1 LLSVELVCDILNN
14 IKLSINM
21 LDISYIKANR
31 EFIIEVA
38 KNKKVATDI
47 DYLLSIYEKRQD
59 LLQQIEA
66 LRSDKNSIAEQMK
79 QMATLTEVEKQN
91 LIQKGKSI
99 KDKLQNLEEE
109 FNKIEKIYQEEMYKV
124 PNIHS
129 DDTPIG
135 LSEDQN
141 VVLRQVG
148 ERPEFDFTPLEHW
161 QLGKNL
167 DLIDTEK
174 SAEVSGARFAYL
186 KGDLVLLQFALIQWV
201 MSTLNNSNTIQ
212 QIMHQAGLGNI
223 SNKSYAPVIPPVL
236 MKSEVMKRMGRL
248 DPIDDRYQTTED
260 GLMLVGSAEHTLGPL
275 HMDEIVDYRDLPLR
289 YVGYST
295 AFRREAGTYGKDMK
309 GILRLHQFDKIEI
322 EVFSDKDSGFAEQ
335 DLILAIQEY
344 LMQQLELPYQVVLKC
359 TADMG
364 TPDIRAYD
372 IETWLPGQNQYR
384 ETHTSD
390 YMGDFQARRLQTRYK
405 DADGNKHFVH
415 MNDATVFAIG
425 RILIAIMENYQQ
437 ADGNIMIPKVLR
449 SYLAKD
455 IITKN

>member
-1 LLSVELVCDILNN
+1 
-14 IKLSINM
+14 M
-21 LDISYIKANR
+21 LDISYIQKNR
-31 EFIIEVA
+31 DFLIEVV
-38 KNKKVATDI
+38 KNKKVSVDI
-47 DYLLSIYEKRQD
+47 DGLLAVYEQRQNI
-59 LLQQIEA
+59 LQQVES
-66 LRSDKNSIAEQMK
+66 LRAEKNSIAQQMK
-79 QMATLTEVEKQN
+79 QMPTLRDNEKQN
-91 LIQKGKSI
+91 LIQKGKEI
-99 KDKLQNLEEE
+99 KDQLQILEDD
-109 FNKIEKIYQEEMYKV
+109 FSKIEEIYQEEMYKV
-124 PNIHS
+124 PNIYS

-135 LSEDQN
+135 LSEDEN
-141 VVLRQVG
+141 IVIRQVG
-148 ERPEFDFTPLEHW
+148 ERPEFTFNPLEHW

-186 KGDLVLLQFALIQWV
+186 KGDLVMMQFALIQWV
-201 MSTLNNSNTIQ
+201 MSILQNSNTIQ
-212 QIMHQAGLGNI
+212 DIAHQAGLGNI
-223 SNKSYAPVIPPVL
+223 SYKSYTPVIPPIL
-236 MKSEVMKRMGRL
+236 MKPEVMKRMGRL

-275 HMDEIVDYRDLPLR
+275 HMDEILNSRDLPLR
-289 YVGYST
+289 YVGYSS

-322 EVFSDKDSGFAEQ
+322 EVFSDKDSGFEEQ

-344 LMQQLELPYQVVLKC
+344 LMRQLELPYQVVLKC
-359 TADMG
+359 TGDMG

-405 DADGNKHFVH
+405 DSAGNKYFVH

-437 ADGNIMIPKVLR
+437 VDGSIVIPKVLR
-449 SYLAKD
+449 SYFNKD
-455 IITKN
+455 IITKK

>member
-1 LLSVELVCDILNN
+1 
-14 IKLSINM
+14 M

-31 EFIIEVA
+31 DFLIEVA
-38 KNKKVATDI
+38 KNKKVSVDM
-47 DYLLSIYEKRQD
+47 DSLLAIYEQRQVF
-59 LLQQIEA
+59 LQQIEA
-66 LRSDKNSIAEQMK
+66 LRADKNTIAEQMK
-79 QMATLTEVEKQN
+79 QMSNLLDSEKQN
-91 LIQKGKSI
+91 LIQKGKDI
-99 KDKLQNLEEE
+99 KDKLQILDED
-109 FNKIEKIYQEEMYKV
+109 FTKIDELYQLEMYKV
-124 PNIHS
+124 PNIYS
-129 DDTPIG
+129 SDTPIG
-135 LSEDQN
+135 LSEDEN
-141 VVLRQVG
+141 VVIRQVG
-148 ERPEFDFTPLEHW
+148 EKPDFSFTPLEHW

-201 MSTLNNSNTIQ
+201 ISILQNSNTIQ
-212 QIMHQAGLGNI
+212 DIANKSGLGNI
-223 SNKSYAPVIPPVL
+223 PYNSYIPIIPPVL
-236 MKSEVMKRMGRL
+236 MKEEVMKRMGRL
-248 DPIDDRYQTTED
+248 DPIDDRYKTTED

-275 HMDEIVDYRDLPLR
+275 HMDEILDHKHLPLR

-372 IETWLPGQNQYR
+372 IETWLPGQNKYR

-390 YMGDFQARRLQTRYK
+390 YMGDFQSRRLQTRYK
-405 DADGNKHFVH
+405 DIEGQKYFVH

-425 RILIAIMENYQQ
+425 RIIIAIMENYQQ
-437 ADGNIMIPKVLR
+437 ADGSIRIPKVLHP
-449 SYLAKD
+449 YINKE
-455 IITKN
+455 IISKNK

>member
-1 LLSVELVCDILNN
+1 
-14 IKLSINM
+14 M
-21 LDISYIKANR
+21 LDINYIKEHR
-31 EFIIEVA
+31 EFIIEVV
-38 KNKKVATDI
+38 KNKKVEFDI
-47 DYLLSIYEKRQD
+47 DYLLSIYEQRQN
-59 LLQQIEA
+59 LLQEIES
-66 LRSDKNSIAEQMK
+66 LRADKNIVSEQMK
-79 QMATLTEVEKQN
+79 LMSTLSEDEKKA
-91 LIQKGKSI
+91 LIQKGKDI
-99 KDKLQNLEEE
+99 KDKLSQLDSE
-109 FNKIEKIYQEEMYKV
+109 FLKVDEIYSDLMYKV
-124 PNIHS
+124 PNTYS

-135 LSEDQN
+135 LTEDEN

-148 ERPEFDFTPLEHW
+148 EKRVFEFTPLEHW

-186 KGDLVLLQFALIQWV
+186 KGDLVLLQFALVQWV
-201 MSTLNNSNTIQ
+201 LSTLKDSNTIQ
-212 QIMHQAGLGNI
+212 NIIHKAGLGNL
-223 SNKSYAPVIPPVL
+223 SYKAYTPVVPPVL
-236 MKSEVMKRMGRL
+236 MKAEVMKRMGRL

-275 HMDEIVDYRDLPLR
+275 HMDEILDYKQLPLR

-322 EVFSDKDSGFAEQ
+322 EVFSAKDSGFAEQ
-335 DLILAIQEY
+335 DLIVAIQEY

-390 YMGDFQARRLQTRYK
+390 YMGDFQARRLQTRYR
-405 DADGNKHFVH
+405 DGDGKKNFVH

-425 RILIAIMENYQQ
+425 RIIIAIMENYQQ
-437 ADGNIMIPKVLR
+437 SDGSIVIPKVLR
-449 SYLAKD
+449 PYLAKD
-455 IITKN
+455 VISKSK

>member
-1 LLSVELVCDILNN
+1 
-14 IKLSINM
+14 M
-21 LDISYIKANR
+21 LDISYIKDNR
-31 EFIIEVA
+31 EFVVEVV
-38 KNKKVATDI
+38 KNKKVDVDI
-47 DYLLSIYEKRQD
+47 DLLLSLYEERQS

-66 LRSDKNSIAEQMK
+66 LRGDKNSIAVQMK
-79 QMATLTEVEKQN
+79 NIASLSGEEKAS
-91 LIQKGKSI
+91 LIQKGKLI
-99 KDKLQNLEEE
+99 KDDLLSLEEKYAGLDQ
-109 FNKIEKIYQEEMYKV
+109 NYQEQMLRV
-124 PNIHS
+124 PNIYS
-129 DDTPIG
+129 SDTPIG
-135 LSEDQN
+135 LTEDEN
-141 VVLRQVG
+141 EIVRQVG
-148 ERPEFDFTPLEHW
+148 GKPEFSFTPLEHW

-167 DLIDTEK
+167 GLIDTEK
-174 SAEVSGARFAYL
+174 SADVSGSRFAYL

-201 MSTLNNSNTIQ
+201 MSTLQDSLKINMIAKE
-212 QIMHQAGLGNI
+212 AGLDVPSI
-223 SNKSYAPVIPPVL
+223 AYTPVVPPVL
-236 MKSEVMKRMGRL
+236 MKPEVMKRMGRL

-275 HMDEIVDYRDLPLR
+275 HMDEILDYRSLPLR

-344 LMQQLELPYQVVLKC
+344 LMRQLQLPYQVVLKC

-405 DADGNKHFVH
+405 DSDGKKHFVH

-437 ADGNIMIPKVLR
+437 ADGSIMIPEILQT
-449 SYLAKD
+449 YLNKKL
-455 IITKN
+455 ITNKNL

>member
-1 LLSVELVCDILNN
+1 
-14 IKLSINM
+14 M

-38 KNKKVATDI
+38 KNKKVSIDI
-47 DYLLSIYEKRQD
+47 DYLLSLYEQRQNF
-59 LLQQIEA
+59 LQQIEA
-66 LRSDKNSIAEQMK
+66 LRADKNYIAEQMK
-79 QMATLTEVEKQN
+79 QMATLTDSEKQN
-91 LIQKGKSI
+91 LIQKGKDV
-99 KDKLQNLEEE
+99 KDKLQTLEAE
-109 FNKIEKIYQEEMYKV
+109 FTKIDDTYQEEMYKV
-124 PNIHS
+124 PNIYS
-129 DDTPIG
+129 DDTPVG
-135 LSEDQN
+135 LSEDEN

-148 ERPEFDFTPLEHW
+148 EKPEFTFTPLEHW

-167 DLIDTEK
+167 NLIDTEK
-174 SAEVSGARFAYL
+174 SAEVSGSRFAYL

-201 MSTLNNSNTIQ
+201 MSTLRNSNAIQ
-212 QIMHQAGLGNI
+212 EIMHQAGLGNI
-223 SNKSYAPVIPPVL
+223 PNKTYTAVIPPVL
-236 MKSEVMKRMGRL
+236 MKPEVMKRMGRL

-275 HMDEIVDYRDLPLR
+275 HIDEVLDYRDLPLR

-405 DADGNKHFVH
+405 DSEGNKHFVH

-437 ADGNIMIPKVLR
+437 ADGSIVIPKVLR
-449 SYLAKD
+449 SYLAKET
-455 IITKN
+455 ITKNQ

>member
-1 LLSVELVCDILNN
+1 
-14 IKLSINM
+14 M
-21 LDISYIKANR
+21 LDILYIKANR
-31 EFIIEVA
+31 DFIIEVA
-38 KNKKVATDI
+38 KNKKVTVDI
-47 DYLLSIYEKRQD
+47 NILLSLYEERQN
-59 LLQQIEA
+59 LLQQIEQ
-66 LRSDKNSIAEQMK
+66 LRADKNTITDEMK
-79 QMATLTEVEKQN
+79 QIATLSVKEKTALIEKGKQIKDSLTNLEAQYEVLNTEYQN
-91 LIQKGKSI
+91 L
-99 KDKLQNLEEE
+99 L
-109 FNKIEKIYQEEMYKV
+109 YQV
-124 PNIHS
+124 PNIYS
-129 DDTPIG
+129 EDTPIG
-135 LSEDQN
+135 LYEDKN

-148 ERPEFDFTPLEHW
+148 EKPNFDFTPQEHW
-161 QLGKNL
+161 QLGKALN
-167 DLIDTEK
+167 LIDTEK
-174 SAEVSGARFAYL
+174 SAEVSGSRFAYI

-201 MSTLNNSNTIQ
+201 LSVLQNNTFIESIAKQANLSISNTV
-212 QIMHQAGLGNI
+212 
-223 SNKSYAPVIPPVL
+223 YTPVLPPV
-236 MKSEVMKRMGRL
+236 MMRPDVMKRMGRL
-248 DPIDDRYQTTED
+248 DPMDDRYQTTED

-275 HMDEIVDYRDLPLR
+275 HMDEILDYKQLPLR

-335 DLILAIQEY
+335 ELILAIQEY

-359 TADMG
+359 SGDMG

-405 DADGNKHFVH
+405 DSEGQKHFVH

-437 ADGNIMIPKVLR
+437 ADGSIGVPKILQA
-449 SYLAKD
+449 YMHKE
-455 IITKN
+455 IISNTK

>member
-1 LLSVELVCDILNN
+1 
-14 IKLSINM
+14 M

-38 KNKKVATDI
+38 KNKKVSVDI
-47 DYLLSIYEKRQD
+47 DCLLSLYEQRQN

-66 LRSDKNSIAEQMK
+66 LRTDKNSIAEQMK
-79 QMATLTEVEKQN
+79 QMTTLTDPEKQN
-91 LIQKGKSI
+91 LIQKGKDI
-99 KDKLQNLEEE
+99 KDKLQTLEAE
-109 FNKIEKIYQEEMYKV
+109 FTKIDYTYQEEMYKV
-124 PNIHS
+124 PNIYS
-129 DDTPIG
+129 DDTPVG
-135 LSEDQN
+135 LSEDEN
-141 VVLRQVG
+141 MVLRQVG
-148 ERPEFDFTPLEHW
+148 ERPEFTFTPLEHW
-161 QLGKNL
+161 QLGKKL

-223 SNKSYAPVIPPVL
+223 PSKSYTAVIPPVL
-236 MKSEVMKRMGRL
+236 MKPEVMKRMGRL

-275 HMDEIVDYRDLPLR
+275 HMDEILDHRDLPLR

-335 DLILAIQEY
+335 NLILAIQEY

-405 DADGNKHFVH
+405 DIDGNKHFVH

-437 ADGNIMIPKVLR
+437 ADGSILIPKVLR
-449 SYLAKD
+449 AYLAKET
-455 IITKN
+455 IAKNE

>member
-1 LLSVELVCDILNN
+1 
-14 IKLSINM
+14 M
-21 LDISYIKANR
+21 LDILYIKANR
-31 EFIIEVA
+31 DFIIEVA
-38 KNKKVATDI
+38 KNKKVTVDI
-47 DYLLSIYEKRQD
+47 DRLLTVYEERQN
-59 LLQQIEA
+59 LLQQIEQ
-66 LRSDKNSIAEQMK
+66 LRADKNTITDEMK
-79 QMATLTEVEKQN
+79 QIATLSVKEKTALIEKGKQIKDSLTSLETQYEGLDAKYQN
-91 LIQKGKSI
+91 L
-99 KDKLQNLEEE
+99 L
-109 FNKIEKIYQEEMYKV
+109 YQV
-124 PNIHS
+124 PNIYS
-129 DDTPIG
+129 KDTPIG
-135 LSEDQN
+135 LTEDEN

-148 ERPEFDFTPLEHW
+148 EKPNFDFTPQEHW
-161 QLGKNL
+161 QLGKALN
-167 DLIDTEK
+167 LIDTEK
-174 SAEVSGARFAYL
+174 SAEVSGSRFAYI

-201 MSTLNNSNTIQ
+201 LSVLQNNTLIESIAKQANLSISNTV
-212 QIMHQAGLGNI
+212 
-223 SNKSYAPVIPPVL
+223 YTPVLPPV
-236 MKSEVMKRMGRL
+236 MMRPDVMKRMGRL
-248 DPIDDRYQTTED
+248 DPMDDRYQTTED

-275 HMDEIVDYRDLPLR
+275 HMDEILDYKQLPLR

-335 DLILAIQEY
+335 ELILAIQEY

-359 TADMG
+359 SGDMG

-405 DADGNKHFVH
+405 DSEGQKHFVH

-437 ADGNIMIPKVLR
+437 ADGSIGVPKILQA
-449 SYLAKD
+449 YMHKE
-455 IITKN
+455 IISNTK

>member
-1 LLSVELVCDILNN
+1 
-14 IKLSINM
+14 M
-21 LDISYIKANR
+21 LDILYIKANR
-31 EFIIEVA
+31 DFIIEVA
-38 KNKKVATDI
+38 KNKKVTVDI
-47 DYLLSIYEKRQD
+47 NILLSLYEERQN
-59 LLQQIEA
+59 LLQQIEQ
-66 LRSDKNSIAEQMK
+66 LRADKNTITDEMK
-79 QMATLTEVEKQN
+79 QIATLSVKEKTALIERGKEIKDSLTSLETQYEGLDAKYQN
-91 LIQKGKSI
+91 L
-99 KDKLQNLEEE
+99 L
-109 FNKIEKIYQEEMYKV
+109 YQV
-124 PNIHS
+124 PNIYS
-129 DDTPIG
+129 KDTPIG
-135 LSEDQN
+135 LTEDEN

-148 ERPEFDFTPLEHW
+148 EKPNFDFTPQEHW
-161 QLGKNL
+161 QLGKALN
-167 DLIDTEK
+167 LIDTEK
-174 SAEVSGARFAYL
+174 SAEVSGSRFAYI

-201 MSTLNNSNTIQ
+201 LSVLQNNTLIESIAKQANLSISNTV
-212 QIMHQAGLGNI
+212 
-223 SNKSYAPVIPPVL
+223 YTPVLPPV
-236 MKSEVMKRMGRL
+236 MMRPDVMKRMGRL
-248 DPIDDRYQTTED
+248 DPMDDRYQTTED

-275 HMDEIVDYRDLPLR
+275 HMDEILDYKQLPLR

-335 DLILAIQEY
+335 ELILAIQEY

-359 TADMG
+359 SGDMG

-405 DADGNKHFVH
+405 DSEGQKHFVH

-437 ADGNIMIPKVLR
+437 ADGSIGVPKILQA
-449 SYLAKD
+449 YMHKE
-455 IITKN
+455 IISNTK

>member
-1 LLSVELVCDILNN
+1 
-14 IKLSINM
+14 M
-21 LDISYIKANR
+21 LDISYIKDNR
-31 EFIIEVA
+31 EFVVEVV
-38 KNKKVATDI
+38 KNKKVDVDI
-47 DYLLSIYEKRQD
+47 DLLLSLYEERQS

-66 LRSDKNSIAEQMK
+66 LRGDKNSIAVQMK
-79 QMATLTEVEKQN
+79 NIASLSGEEKAS
-91 LIQKGKSI
+91 LIQKGKLI
-99 KDKLQNLEEE
+99 KDDLLSLEEKYAGLDQ
-109 FNKIEKIYQEEMYKV
+109 NYQEQMLRV
-124 PNIHS
+124 PNIYS
-129 DDTPIG
+129 SDTPIG
-135 LSEDQN
+135 LTEDEN
-141 VVLRQVG
+141 EIVRQVG
-148 ERPEFDFTPLEHW
+148 GKPEFSFTPLEHW

-167 DLIDTEK
+167 GLIDTEK
-174 SAEVSGARFAYL
+174 SADVSGSRFAYL

-201 MSTLNNSNTIQ
+201 MSTLQDSSKINMIAKE
-212 QIMHQAGLGNI
+212 AGLDVPSI
-223 SNKSYAPVIPPVL
+223 AYTPVVPPVL
-236 MKSEVMKRMGRL
+236 MKPEVMKRMGRL

-275 HMDEIVDYRDLPLR
+275 HMDEILDYRSLPLR

-344 LMQQLELPYQVVLKC
+344 LMRQLQLPYQVVLKC

-405 DADGNKHFVH
+405 DSDGKKHFVH

-437 ADGNIMIPKVLR
+437 ADGSIMIPEILQT
-449 SYLAKD
+449 YLNKKL
-455 IITKN
+455 ITNKNL

>member
-1 LLSVELVCDILNN
+1 
-14 IKLSINM
+14 M
-21 LDISYIKANR
+21 LDINYIKENR
-31 EFIIEVA
+31 EFIIEVV
-38 KNKKVATDI
+38 KNKKVEIDI
-47 DYLLSIYEKRQD
+47 DFLLSIYEQRQT
-59 LLQQIEA
+59 LLKQIEN
-66 LRSDKNSIAEQMK
+66 LRADKNDIAEQMK
-79 QMATLTEVEKQN
+79 LISNLSGNEKQS
-91 LIQKGKSI
+91 LIQKGKEI
-99 KDKLQNLEEE
+99 KDELQ
-109 FNKIEKIYQEEMYKV
+109 KIEEAFLKIDENYKELMYKV
-124 PNIHS
+124 PNIYS
-129 DDTPIG
+129 EDTPIG
-135 LSEDQN
+135 LSEDEN
-141 VVLRQVG
+141 VVIRQVG
-148 ERPEFDFTPLEHW
+148 AKPEFSFTPLEHW

-174 SAEVSGARFAYL
+174 SAEVSGSRFAYL

-201 MSTLNNSNTIQ
+201 MSVLQNSNNIQ
-212 QIMHQAGLGNI
+212 DIAYRSGLGNI
-223 SNKSYAPVIPPVL
+223 SYKNYTPVIPPVL
-236 MKSEVMKRMGRL
+236 MKAEIMKRMGRL

-275 HMDEIVDYRDLPLR
+275 HIDETLDYKQLPLR

-359 TADMG
+359 TGDMG
-364 TPDIRAYD
+364 APDVRAID

-405 DADGNKHFVH
+405 DIEGKRHFVH

-437 ADGNIMIPKVLR
+437 ADGSIMIPKVLR
-449 SYLAKD
+449 AYFNKEF
-455 IITKN
+455 ITKNK

>member
-1 LLSVELVCDILNN
+1 
-14 IKLSINM
+14 M

-31 EFIIEVA
+31 DFLIEVA
-38 KNKKVATDI
+38 KNKKVVVDI
-47 DYLLSIYEKRQD
+47 DYLMSVFEERQD
-59 LLQQIEA
+59 LLQRIES
-66 LRSDKNSIAEQMK
+66 LRTDKNYIAEQMK
-79 QMATLTEVEKQN
+79 QMATLTEAEKQN
-91 LIQKGKSI
+91 LIYKGKEI
-99 KDKLQNLEEE
+99 KDKLQALEEE
-109 FNKIEKIYQEEMYKV
+109 FSKVEGLYQDEMYKV
-124 PNIHS
+124 PNIYS
-129 DDTPIG
+129 KDTPIG
-135 LSEDQN
+135 LSEDEN

-148 ERPEFDFTPLEHW
+148 ERPEFTFTPLEHW

-174 SAEVSGARFAYL
+174 SAEVSGTRFAYL

-201 MSTLNNSNTIQ
+201 MSTLNNSNAIQ

-223 SNKSYAPVIPPVL
+223 SNKAYTAVIPPVL
-236 MKSEVMKRMGRL
+236 MKLGVMKRMGRL

-275 HMDEIVDYRDLPLR
+275 HMDEILDYRDLPLR

-322 EVFSDKDSGFAEQ
+322 EVFSDKESGFAEQ

-359 TADMG
+359 TADIG

-372 IETWLPGQNQYR
+372 IETWLPGQSQYR

-390 YMGDFQARRLQTRYK
+390 YMGNFQARRLQTRYK
-405 DADGNKHFVH
+405 DAEGKKHFVH

-437 ADGNIMIPKVLR
+437 ADGSIVIPKVLR
-449 SYLAKD
+449 SYLAKE
-455 IITKN
+455 IITKNQ

>member
-1 LLSVELVCDILNN
+1 
-14 IKLSINM
+14 M

-38 KNKKVATDI
+38 KNKKVSIDI
-47 DYLLSIYEKRQD
+47 DYLLSLYEQRQNF
-59 LLQQIEA
+59 LQQIEA
-66 LRSDKNSIAEQMK
+66 LRADKNYIAEQMK
-79 QMATLTEVEKQN
+79 QMATLTDSEKQN
-91 LIQKGKSI
+91 LIQKGKDI
-99 KDKLQNLEEE
+99 KDKLQNLEED
-109 FNKIEKIYQEEMYKV
+109 FNKIEELYQGEIYKV
-124 PNIHS
+124 PNIYS
-129 DDTPIG
+129 KDTPVG
-135 LSEDQN
+135 LSEDEN

-148 ERPEFDFTPLEHW
+148 EKPEFIFTPLEHW

-167 DLIDTEK
+167 NLIDTEK
-174 SAEVSGARFAYL
+174 SAEVSGSRFAYL
-186 KGDLVLLQFALIQWV
+186 KGDLVIMQFALIQWV
-201 MSTLNNSNTIQ
+201 MSTLRNSNTIQ
-212 QIMHQAGLGNI
+212 EIMHQAGLGNI
-223 SNKSYAPVIPPVL
+223 SNKSYTAVIPPFL
-236 MKSEVMKRMGRL
+236 MKPEVMKRMGRL

-275 HMDEIVDYRDLPLR
+275 HMDEILDHRDLPLR

-295 AFRREAGTYGKDMK
+295 SFRREAGTYGKDMK

-335 DLILAIQEY
+335 NLILAIQEY

-364 TPDIRAYD
+364 TPDIRAID
-372 IETWLPGQNQYR
+372 IEAWLPGQNQYR

-405 DADGNKHFVH
+405 DSEGNKHFVH

-437 ADGNIMIPKVLR
+437 ADGSIVIPKVLR
-449 SYLAKD
+449 SYFNKE
-455 IITKN
+455 IISNK

>member
-1 LLSVELVCDILNN
+1 
-14 IKLSINM
+14 M

-31 EFIIEVA
+31 DFLIEVA
-38 KNKKVATDI
+38 KNKKVSVDI
-47 DYLLSIYEKRQD
+47 DSLLAIYEQRQVF
-59 LLQQIEA
+59 LQQIEA
-66 LRSDKNSIAEQMK
+66 LRADKNTIAEQMK
-79 QMATLTEVEKQN
+79 QMSNLLDSEKQN
-91 LIQKGKSI
+91 LIQKGKDI
-99 KDKLQNLEEE
+99 KDKLQILDED
-109 FNKIEKIYQEEMYKV
+109 FTKIDELYQLEMYKV
-124 PNIHS
+124 PNIYS
-129 DDTPIG
+129 SDTPIG
-135 LSEDQN
+135 LSEDEN
-141 VVLRQVG
+141 VVIRQVG
-148 ERPEFDFTPLEHW
+148 EKPDFSFTPLEHW

-201 MSTLNNSNTIQ
+201 ISILQNSNTIQ
-212 QIMHQAGLGNI
+212 DIANKSGLGNI
-223 SNKSYAPVIPPVL
+223 PYNSYIPIIPPVL
-236 MKSEVMKRMGRL
+236 MKEEVMKRMGRL
-248 DPIDDRYQTTED
+248 DPIDDRYKTTED

-275 HMDEIVDYRDLPLR
+275 HMDEILDHKHLPLR

-372 IETWLPGQNQYR
+372 IETWLPGQNKYR

-390 YMGDFQARRLQTRYK
+390 YMGDFQSRRLQTRYK
-405 DADGNKHFVH
+405 DIEGQKYFVH

-425 RILIAIMENYQQ
+425 RIIIAIMENYQQ
-437 ADGNIMIPKVLR
+437 ADGSIRIPKVLHP
-449 SYLAKD
+449 YINKE
-455 IITKN
+455 IISKNK

>member
-1 LLSVELVCDILNN
+1 
-14 IKLSINM
+14 M
-21 LDISYIKANR
+21 LDILYIKANR
-31 EFIIEVA
+31 DFIIEVA
-38 KNKKVATDI
+38 KNKKVTVDI
-47 DYLLSIYEKRQD
+47 NILLSLYEERQN
-59 LLQQIEA
+59 LLQQIEQ
-66 LRSDKNSIAEQMK
+66 LRADKNTITDEMK
-79 QMATLTEVEKQN
+79 QIATLSVKEKTALIEKGKQIKDSLTNLEAQYEVLNTEYQN
-91 LIQKGKSI
+91 L
-99 KDKLQNLEEE
+99 L
-109 FNKIEKIYQEEMYKV
+109 YQV
-124 PNIHS
+124 PNIYS
-129 DDTPIG
+129 EDTPIG
-135 LSEDQN
+135 LYEDKN

-148 ERPEFDFTPLEHW
+148 EKPNFDFTPQEHW
-161 QLGKNL
+161 QLGKALN
-167 DLIDTEK
+167 LIDTEK
-174 SAEVSGARFAYL
+174 SAEVSGSRFAYI

-201 MSTLNNSNTIQ
+201 LSVLQNNTLIESIAKQANLSISNTV
-212 QIMHQAGLGNI
+212 
-223 SNKSYAPVIPPVL
+223 YTPVLPPV
-236 MKSEVMKRMGRL
+236 MMRPDVMKRMGRL
-248 DPIDDRYQTTED
+248 DPMDDRYQTTED

-275 HMDEIVDYRDLPLR
+275 HMDEILDYKQLPLR

-335 DLILAIQEY
+335 ELILAIQEY

-359 TADMG
+359 SGDMG

-405 DADGNKHFVH
+405 DSEGQKHFVH

-437 ADGNIMIPKVLR
+437 ADGSIGVPKILQA
-449 SYLAKD
+449 YMHKE
-455 IITKN
+455 IISNTK

>member
-1 LLSVELVCDILNN
+1 
-14 IKLSINM
+14 M

-31 EFIIEVA
+31 DFLIEVA
-38 KNKKVATDI
+38 KNKKVSVDI
-47 DYLLSIYEKRQD
+47 DSLLAIYEQRQVF
-59 LLQQIEA
+59 LQQIEA
-66 LRSDKNSIAEQMK
+66 LRADKNTIAEQMK
-79 QMATLTEVEKQN
+79 QMSNLLDSEKQN
-91 LIQKGKSI
+91 LIQKGKDI
-99 KDKLQNLEEE
+99 KDKLQILDED
-109 FNKIEKIYQEEMYKV
+109 FTKIDELYQLEMYKV
-124 PNIHS
+124 PNIYS
-129 DDTPIG
+129 KDTPIG
-135 LSEDQN
+135 LTEDENQ
-141 VVLRQVG
+141 VIRQIG
-148 ERPEFDFTPLEHW
+148 RKPEFNFNPLEHW

-201 MSTLNNSNTIQ
+201 ISILQNSNTIQ
-212 QIMHQAGLGNI
+212 DIANKSGLGNI
-223 SNKSYAPVIPPVL
+223 PYNSYIPIIPPVL
-236 MKSEVMKRMGRL
+236 MKEEVMKRMGRL
-248 DPIDDRYQTTED
+248 DPIDDRYKTTED

-275 HMDEIVDYRDLPLR
+275 HMDEILDHKHLPLR

-344 LMQQLELPYQVVLKC
+344 LMQQLELPYQVLLKC

-372 IETWLPGQNQYR
+372 IETWLPGQNKYR

-390 YMGDFQARRLQTRYK
+390 YMGDFQSRRLQTRYK
-405 DADGNKHFVH
+405 DIEGQKHFVH

-425 RILIAIMENYQQ
+425 RIIIAIMENYQQ
-437 ADGNIMIPKVLR
+437 ADGSILIPKVLHP
-449 SYLAKD
+449 YINKE
-455 IITKN
+455 IISKNK

>member
-1 LLSVELVCDILNN
+1 
-14 IKLSINM
+14 M

-31 EFIIEVA
+31 DFLIEVA
-38 KNKKVATDI
+38 KNKKVVVDV
-47 DYLLSIYEKRQD
+47 DYILRVYEQRQNF
-59 LLQQIEA
+59 LQQIEV
-66 LRSDKNSIAEQMK
+66 LRSDKNSIADQMK
-79 QMATLTEVEKQN
+79 KMATLTDSEKQN
-91 LIQKGKSI
+91 LIQKGKVI
-99 KDKLQNLEEE
+99 KDKLQTLEEK
-109 FNKIEKIYQEEMYKV
+109 FAKIDESYQEEMYKV
-124 PNIHS
+124 PNIYS
-129 DDTPIG
+129 KDTPVG
-135 LSEDQN
+135 LSEDEN
-141 VVLRQVG
+141 VVVRQVG
-148 ERPEFDFTPLEHW
+148 ERPEFTFTPLEHW

-167 DLIDTEK
+167 ELIDTEK

-201 MSTLNNSNTIQ
+201 ISTLNNSNTIQ

-223 SNKSYAPVIPPVL
+223 SSKPYTAVIPPVL
-236 MKSEVMKRMGRL
+236 MKPGVMKRMGRL

-275 HMDEIVDYRDLPLR
+275 HMDEILDYKHLPLR

-372 IETWLPGQNQYR
+372 IETWLPGQGQYR

-437 ADGNIMIPKVLR
+437 ADGSIVIPKVLR
-449 SYLAKD
+449 AYLNKE

>member
-1 LLSVELVCDILNN
+1 
-14 IKLSINM
+14 M
-21 LDISYIKANR
+21 LDISYIQKNR
-31 EFIIEVA
+31 DFLIEVV
-38 KNKKVATDI
+38 KNKKVFVDI
-47 DYLLSIYEKRQD
+47 DGLLAVYEQRQNI
-59 LLQQIEA
+59 LQQVES
-66 LRSDKNSIAEQMK
+66 LRAEKNSIAQQMK
-79 QMATLTEVEKQN
+79 QMPTFTDNEKQN
-91 LIQKGKSI
+91 LIQKGKDI
-99 KDKLQNLEEE
+99 KDKLQVLEDD
-109 FNKIEKIYQEEMYKV
+109 FNELDYIYQEEMYKV
-124 PNIHS
+124 PNIYS

-135 LSEDQN
+135 LSEDEN

-148 ERPEFDFTPLEHW
+148 ERPELTFTPLEHW

-186 KGDLVLLQFALIQWV
+186 KGDLVMMQFALIQWV
-201 MSTLNNSNTIQ
+201 MSILQNSNTIQ
-212 QIMHQAGLGNI
+212 DIANQAGLGNI
-223 SNKSYAPVIPPVL
+223 SYKGYTPVLPPVL
-236 MKSEVMKRMGRL
+236 MKPEVMKRMGRL

-275 HMDEIVDYRDLPLR
+275 HMDEILEKKNLPLR
-289 YVGYST
+289 YVGYSS

-322 EVFSDKDSGFAEQ
+322 EVFSDKDSGFEEQ

-359 TADMG
+359 TGDMG
-364 TPDIRAYD
+364 TPDIRAID

-405 DADGNKHFVH
+405 DSDGNKHFVH

-437 ADGNIMIPKVLR
+437 ADGSIVIPKVLR
-449 SYLAKD
+449 SYFNKD
-455 IITKN
+455 IITKK

>member
-1 LLSVELVCDILNN
+1 
-14 IKLSINM
+14 M
-21 LDISYIKANR
+21 LDILYIKANR
-31 EFIIEVA
+31 DFIIEVA
-38 KNKKVATDI
+38 KNKKVTVDI
-47 DYLLSIYEKRQD
+47 DRLLTVYEERQN
-59 LLQQIEA
+59 LLQQIEQ
-66 LRSDKNSIAEQMK
+66 LRADKNTITDEMK
-79 QMATLTEVEKQN
+79 QIATLSVKEKTALIERGKEIKDSLTSLETQYEGLDAKYQN
-91 LIQKGKSI
+91 L
-99 KDKLQNLEEE
+99 L
-109 FNKIEKIYQEEMYKV
+109 YQV
-124 PNIHS
+124 PNIYS
-129 DDTPIG
+129 KDTPIG
-135 LSEDQN
+135 LTEDEN

-148 ERPEFDFTPLEHW
+148 EKPNFDFTPQEHW
-161 QLGKNL
+161 QLGKALN
-167 DLIDTEK
+167 LIDTEK
-174 SAEVSGARFAYL
+174 SAEVSGSRFAYI

-201 MSTLNNSNTIQ
+201 LSVLQNNTLIESIAKQANLSISNTV
-212 QIMHQAGLGNI
+212 
-223 SNKSYAPVIPPVL
+223 YTPVLPPV
-236 MKSEVMKRMGRL
+236 MMRPDVMKRMGRL
-248 DPIDDRYQTTED
+248 DPMDDRYQTTED

-275 HMDEIVDYRDLPLR
+275 HMDEILDYKQLPLR

-335 DLILAIQEY
+335 ELILAIQEY

-359 TADMG
+359 SGDMG

-405 DADGNKHFVH
+405 DSEGQKHFVH

-437 ADGNIMIPKVLR
+437 ADGSIGVPKILQA
-449 SYLAKD
+449 YMHKE
-455 IITKN
+455 IISNTK

>member
-1 LLSVELVCDILNN
+1 
-14 IKLSINM
+14 M
-21 LDISYIKANR
+21 LDINYIKEHR
-31 EFIIEVA
+31 EFIIEVV
-38 KNKKVATDI
+38 KNKKVELDI
-47 DYLLSIYEKRQD
+47 DYILSVYDQRQS
-59 LLQQIEA
+59 LLQDIEA
-66 LRSDKNSIAEQMK
+66 LRSDKNIVAEQMK
-79 QMATLTEVEKQN
+79 LIATLSEEEKKT
-91 LIQKGKSI
+91 LIEKGKDI
-99 KDKLQNLEEE
+99 KDKLSQLDSD
-109 FNKIEKIYQEEMYKV
+109 FVKIDKIYTDLMYKV
-124 PNIHS
+124 PNTYS

-135 LSEDQN
+135 LTEDEN
-141 VVLRQVG
+141 VVIRQVG
-148 ERPEFDFTPLEHW
+148 TKPEFSFTPLEHW

-186 KGDLVLLQFALIQWV
+186 KGDLVLLQFALVQWV
-201 MSTLNNSNTIQ
+201 LSTLKESNTIQ
-212 QIMHQAGLGNI
+212 AIIHKAGLGNL
-223 SNKSYAPVIPPVL
+223 SYKSYNPVIPPVL
-236 MKSEVMKRMGRL
+236 MKAEIMKRMGRL

-275 HMDEIVDYRDLPLR
+275 HMDEILEYKQLPLR

-335 DLILAIQEY
+335 DLIVAIQEY

-390 YMGDFQARRLQTRYK
+390 YMGDFQARRLQTRYR
-405 DADGNKHFVH
+405 DRDGKRHFVH
-415 MNDATVFAIG
+415 MNDATVFAMG
-425 RILIAIMENYQQ
+425 RIIISIMENYQQ
-437 ADGNIMIPKVLR
+437 ADGSIIIPKVLR
-449 SYLAKD
+449 PYLAKD
-455 IITKN
+455 VISKSK

>member
-1 LLSVELVCDILNN
+1 
-14 IKLSINM
+14 M

-38 KNKKVATDI
+38 KNKKVSIDI
-47 DYLLSIYEKRQD
+47 DYLLSLYEQRQNF
-59 LLQQIEA
+59 LQQIEA
-66 LRSDKNSIAEQMK
+66 LRADKNYIAEQMK
-79 QMATLTEVEKQN
+79 QMATLTDSEKQN
-91 LIQKGKSI
+91 LIQKGKDV
-99 KDKLQNLEEE
+99 KDKLQTLEAE
-109 FNKIEKIYQEEMYKV
+109 FTKIDYTYQEEMYKV
-124 PNIHS
+124 PNIYS
-129 DDTPIG
+129 KDTPIG
-135 LSEDQN
+135 LSEDEN

-148 ERPEFDFTPLEHW
+148 QRPEFTFTPLEHW

-174 SAEVSGARFAYL
+174 SAEVSGSRFAYL

-201 MSTLNNSNTIQ
+201 MSTLRDSNTIQ
-212 QIMHQAGLGNI
+212 EIMHQAGLGNI
-223 SNKSYAPVIPPVL
+223 SSKPYTAVIPPVL
-236 MKSEVMKRMGRL
+236 MKPEVMKRMGRL

-275 HMDEIVDYRDLPLR
+275 HMDEILDHRDLPLR

-335 DLILAIQEY
+335 NLILAIQEY

-405 DADGNKHFVH
+405 DTDGNKHFVH

-437 ADGNIMIPKVLR
+437 ADGSIVIPKVLR
-449 SYLAKD
+449 SYFNKE
-455 IITKN
+455 IISNK

>member
-1 LLSVELVCDILNN
+1 
-14 IKLSINM
+14 M

-38 KNKKVATDI
+38 KNKKVSIDI
-47 DYLLSIYEKRQD
+47 DYLLSLYEQRQNF
-59 LLQQIEA
+59 LQQIEA
-66 LRSDKNSIAEQMK
+66 LRADKNYIAEQMK
-79 QMATLTEVEKQN
+79 QMATLTDSEKQN
-91 LIQKGKSI
+91 LIQKGKDV
-99 KDKLQNLEEE
+99 KDKLQTLEAE
-109 FNKIEKIYQEEMYKV
+109 FTKIDYTYQEEMYKV
-124 PNIHS
+124 PNIYS
-129 DDTPIG
+129 KDTPIG
-135 LSEDQN
+135 LSEDEN

-148 ERPEFDFTPLEHW
+148 QRPEFTFTPLEHW

-174 SAEVSGARFAYL
+174 SAEVSGSRFAYL

-201 MSTLNNSNTIQ
+201 MSTLRDSNTIQ
-212 QIMHQAGLGNI
+212 EIMHQAGLGNI
-223 SNKSYAPVIPPVL
+223 SSKPYTAVIPPVL
-236 MKSEVMKRMGRL
+236 MKPEVMKRMGRL

-275 HMDEIVDYRDLPLR
+275 HMDEILDHRDLPLR

-335 DLILAIQEY
+335 NLILAIQEY

-390 YMGDFQARRLQTRYK
+390 YMGEFQARRLHTKYK
-405 DADGNKHFVH
+405 DAEGNKHFVH

-437 ADGNIMIPKVLR
+437 ADGSIVIPKVLR
-449 SYLAKD
+449 SYFNKE
-455 IITKN
+455 IISNK

>member
-1 LLSVELVCDILNN
+1 
-14 IKLSINM
+14 M
-21 LDISYIKANR
+21 LDINYIKEHR
-31 EFIIEVA
+31 EFIIEVV
-38 KNKKVATDI
+38 KNKKVELDI
-47 DYLLSIYEKRQD
+47 DYLLSIYEQRQN
-59 LLQQIEA
+59 LLQEIES
-66 LRSDKNSIAEQMK
+66 LRADKNIVSEQMK
-79 QMATLTEVEKQN
+79 LMSTLSEDEKKA
-91 LIQKGKSI
+91 LIQKGKDI
-99 KDKLQNLEEE
+99 KDRLSQLDSDFVKVDG
-109 FNKIEKIYQEEMYKV
+109 IYSELMYKV
-124 PNIHS
+124 PNTYS

-135 LSEDQN
+135 LTEDEN

-148 ERPEFDFTPLEHW
+148 EKPDFSFTPLEHW

-186 KGDLVLLQFALIQWV
+186 KGDLVLLQFALVQWV
-201 MSTLNNSNTIQ
+201 LSTLKDSNTIQ
-212 QIMHQAGLGNI
+212 NIIHKAGLGNL
-223 SNKSYAPVIPPVL
+223 SYKAYTPVVPPVL
-236 MKSEVMKRMGRL
+236 MKAEVMKRMGRL

-275 HMDEIVDYRDLPLR
+275 HMDEILDYKQLPLR

-322 EVFSDKDSGFAEQ
+322 EVFSAKDSGFAEQ
-335 DLILAIQEY
+335 DLIVAIQEY

-390 YMGDFQARRLQTRYK
+390 YMGDFQARRLQTRYR
-405 DADGNKHFVH
+405 DGDGKKNFVH

-425 RILIAIMENYQQ
+425 RIIIAIMENYQQ
-437 ADGNIMIPKVLR
+437 SDGSIVIPKVLR
-449 SYLAKD
+449 PYLAKD
-455 IITKN
+455 VISKSK

>member
-1 LLSVELVCDILNN
+1 
-14 IKLSINM
+14 M

-31 EFIIEVA
+31 EFLIEIV
-38 KNKKVATDI
+38 KNKKVSIDI
-47 DYLLSIYEKRQD
+47 EGLIALYEQRQN
-59 LLQQIEA
+59 LLQQVET
-66 LRSDKNSIAEQMK
+66 LRGEKNSIAEQMK
-79 QMATLTEVEKQN
+79 QMATLADNEKQN
-91 LIQKGKSI
+91 LIQKGKDI
-99 KDKLQNLEEE
+99 KDRLQVLEDD
-109 FNKIEKIYQEEMYKV
+109 FNKLDYIYQEEMYKV
-124 PNIHS
+124 PNIYS
-129 DDTPIG
+129 QDTPVG
-135 LSEDQN
+135 LSEDEN

-148 ERPEFDFTPLEHW
+148 EKPEFTFTPLEHW

-174 SAEVSGARFAYL
+174 SAEVSGARFAYI
-186 KGDLVLLQFALIQWV
+186 KGDLVMMQFALIQWV
-201 MSTLNNSNTIQ
+201 MSILQNSNTIQ
-212 QIMHQAGLGNI
+212 DIANQAGLGNI
-223 SNKSYAPVIPPVL
+223 SYKSYIPVLPPVL
-236 MKSEVMKRMGRL
+236 MKPEVMNRMGRL

-275 HMDEIVDYRDLPLR
+275 HMGEILDHRDLPLR

-344 LMQQLELPYQVVLKC
+344 LMQQLKLPYQVVLKC
-359 TADMG
+359 TGDMG
-364 TPDIRAYD
+364 IPDIRAMD

-405 DADGNKHFVH
+405 DSEGNKHFVH

-437 ADGNIMIPKVLR
+437 ADGSIIIPKVLR
-449 SYLAKD
+449 AYFNKD
-455 IITKN
+455 IITKK

>member
-1 LLSVELVCDILNN
+1 
-14 IKLSINM
+14 M
-21 LDISYIKANR
+21 LDINYIKEHR
-31 EFIIEVA
+31 EFIIEVV
-38 KNKKVATDI
+38 KNKKVELNI
-47 DYLLSIYEKRQD
+47 DYLLSVYEKRQN
-59 LLQQIEA
+59 LLQEIES
-66 LRSDKNSIAEQMK
+66 LRADKNIVSEQMK
-79 QMATLTEVEKQN
+79 LMSTLTDDEKKA
-91 LIQKGKSI
+91 LIQKGKDI
-99 KDKLQNLEEE
+99 KDKLFQLDSDFVRVDE
-109 FNKIEKIYQEEMYKV
+109 IYTDLMYKV
-124 PNIHS
+124 PNTYS

-135 LSEDQN
+135 LSEDEN
-141 VVLRQVG
+141 IVVRQVG
-148 ERPEFDFTPLEHW
+148 TKPEFSFTPLEHW

-186 KGDLVLLQFALIQWV
+186 KGDLVLLQFALVQWV
-201 MSTLNNSNTIQ
+201 LSTLKDSNTIQ
-212 QIMHQAGLGNI
+212 AIIHKAGLGNL
-223 SNKSYAPVIPPVL
+223 SYKAYTPVVPPVL

-275 HMDEIVDYRDLPLR
+275 HMDEILDYKQLPLR
-289 YVGYST
+289 YIGYST

-322 EVFSDKDSGFAEQ
+322 EVFSDKDSGFQEQ
-335 DLILAIQEY
+335 DLIVAIQEY

-390 YMGDFQARRLQTRYK
+390 YMGDFQARRLQTRYR
-405 DADGNKHFVH
+405 DGDGKKHFVH

-425 RILIAIMENYQQ
+425 RIIIAIMENYQQ
-437 ADGNIMIPKVLR
+437 ADGSIIIPKVLR
-449 SYLAKD
+449 PYLAKD
-455 IITKN
+455 IISKNK

>member
-1 LLSVELVCDILNN
+1 
-14 IKLSINM
+14 M
-21 LDISYIKANR
+21 LDINYIKENR
-31 EFIIEVA
+31 EFIIEVV
-38 KNKKVATDI
+38 KNKKVELDI
-47 DYLLSIYEKRQD
+47 DYLLSIYEQRQK
-59 LLQQIEA
+59 LLQEIES
-66 LRSDKNSIAEQMK
+66 LRADKNIVSEQMK
-79 QMATLTEVEKQN
+79 LMSTLSEDEKKA
-91 LIQKGKSI
+91 LIQKGKDI
-99 KDKLQNLEEE
+99 KDKLSQLDSE
-109 FNKIEKIYQEEMYKV
+109 FVKVDEIYSDLMYKV
-124 PNIHS
+124 PNTYS

-135 LSEDQN
+135 LTEDEN

-148 ERPEFDFTPLEHW
+148 EKPVFSFTPLEHW
-161 QLGKNL
+161 QLGKEL

-186 KGDLVLLQFALIQWV
+186 KGDLVLLQFALVQWV
-201 MSTLNNSNTIQ
+201 LSTLKDSNTIQ
-212 QIMHQAGLGNI
+212 AIIHKAGLGNM
-223 SNKSYAPVIPPVL
+223 SYKAYTPVIPPML
-236 MKSEVMKRMGRL
+236 MKAEVMKRMGRL

-275 HMDEIVDYRDLPLR
+275 HMDEILDYKQLPLR

-335 DLILAIQEY
+335 DLIVAIQEY

-390 YMGDFQARRLQTRYK
+390 YMGDFQARRLQTRYR
-405 DADGNKHFVH
+405 DGDGKKNFVH

-425 RILIAIMENYQQ
+425 RIIIAIMENYQQ
-437 ADGNIMIPKVLR
+437 ADGSIVIPKILR
-449 SYLAKD
+449 PYLAKD
-455 IITKN
+455 IISKSN

>member
-1 LLSVELVCDILNN
+1 
-14 IKLSINM
+14 M
-21 LDISYIKANR
+21 LDINYIKKNR
-31 EFIIEVA
+31 KFIIEVA
-38 KNKKVATDI
+38 KNKKVAVDI
-47 DYLLSIYEKRQD
+47 NHLLSMYEQRQD
-59 LLQQIEA
+59 LLQKIES
-66 LRSDKNSIAEQMK
+66 LRADKNSIAEQMK
-79 QMATLTEVEKQN
+79 LISNLSDDEKHN
-91 LIQKGKSI
+91 LIQKGKDI
-99 KDKLQNLEEE
+99 KHNLQVLEESFVNMNE
-109 FNKIEKIYQEEMYKV
+109 IYQELMYKV
-124 PNIHS
+124 PNIYS

-135 LSEDQN
+135 LSEDEN
-141 VVLRQVG
+141 VILRQVG

-161 QLGKNL
+161 QLGKILN
-167 DLIDTEK
+167 LIDTEK
-174 SAEVSGARFAYL
+174 SAEVSGSRFAYL

-212 QIMHQAGLGNI
+212 QIIHKTGLGNL
-223 SNKSYAPVIPPVL
+223 SYKSYNPVIPPVL

-248 DPIDDRYQTTED
+248 DPIDDRYKTTED

-275 HMDEIVDYRDLPLR
+275 HMDEILDYRDFPLR

-344 LMQQLELPYQVVLKC
+344 LMQQLDLPYQVVLKC

-390 YMGDFQARRLQTRYK
+390 YMGDFQSRRLQTRYK
-405 DADGNKHFVH
+405 DAEGDKHFVH

-437 ADGNIMIPKVLR
+437 ADGSIVIPKVLR
-449 SYLAKD
+449 AYLAKE

>member
-1 LLSVELVCDILNN
+1 
-14 IKLSINM
+14 M
-21 LDISYIKANR
+21 LDILYIKANR
-31 EFIIEVA
+31 DFIIEVA
-38 KNKKVATDI
+38 KNKKVTVDI
-47 DYLLSIYEKRQD
+47 DRLLTVYEERQN
-59 LLQQIEA
+59 LLQQIEQ
-66 LRSDKNSIAEQMK
+66 LRADKNTITDEMK
-79 QMATLTEVEKQN
+79 QIATLSVKEKTALIEKGKQIKDSLTNLEAQYEVLNTEYQN
-91 LIQKGKSI
+91 L
-99 KDKLQNLEEE
+99 L
-109 FNKIEKIYQEEMYKV
+109 YQV
-124 PNIHS
+124 PNIYS
-129 DDTPIG
+129 EDTPIG
-135 LSEDQN
+135 LYEDKN

-148 ERPEFDFTPLEHW
+148 EKPNFDFTPQEHW
-161 QLGKNL
+161 QLGKALN
-167 DLIDTEK
+167 LIDTEK
-174 SAEVSGARFAYL
+174 SAEVSGSRFAYI

-201 MSTLNNSNTIQ
+201 LSVLQNNTLIESIAKQANLSISNTV
-212 QIMHQAGLGNI
+212 
-223 SNKSYAPVIPPVL
+223 YTPVLPPV
-236 MKSEVMKRMGRL
+236 MMRPDVMKRMGRL
-248 DPIDDRYQTTED
+248 DPMDDRYQTTED

-275 HMDEIVDYRDLPLR
+275 HMDEILDYKQLPLR

-335 DLILAIQEY
+335 ELILAIQEY

-359 TADMG
+359 SGDMG

-405 DADGNKHFVH
+405 DSEGQKHFVH

-437 ADGNIMIPKVLR
+437 ADGSIGVPKILQA
-449 SYLAKD
+449 YMHKE
-455 IITKN
+455 IISNTK

>member
-1 LLSVELVCDILNN
+1 
-14 IKLSINM
+14 M
-21 LDISYIKANR
+21 LDINYIKKNR
-31 EFIIEVA
+31 KFIIEVA
-38 KNKKVATDI
+38 KNKKVAVDI
-47 DYLLSIYEKRQD
+47 DYLLSVYEQRQD
-59 LLQQIEA
+59 LLQQIES
-66 LRSDKNSIAEQMK
+66 LRADKNSIAEQMK
-79 QMATLTEVEKQN
+79 LISNLSDDEKQN
-91 LIQKGKSI
+91 LIQKGKDI
-99 KDKLQNLEEE
+99 KHNLQAIEESFVKVDE
-109 FNKIEKIYQEEMYKV
+109 LYRELMYKV

-135 LSEDQN
+135 LSEDEN

-161 QLGKNL
+161 QLGKIL

-174 SAEVSGARFAYL
+174 SAEVSGSRFAYL

-201 MSTLNNSNTIQ
+201 MSTLNSSNTIQ
-212 QIMHQAGLGNI
+212 QIIHKNGLGNL
-223 SNKSYAPVIPPVL
+223 SYKSYNPVIPPVL

-275 HMDEIVDYRDLPLR
+275 HMDEILDYRDLPLR

-359 TADMG
+359 TGDMG

-390 YMGDFQARRLQTRYK
+390 YMGDFQSRRLQTRYK
-405 DADGNKHFVH
+405 DAEGDKNFVH

-437 ADGNIMIPKVLR
+437 ADGSIVIPKVLR
-449 SYLAKD
+449 AYLAKE

>member
-1 LLSVELVCDILNN
+1 
-14 IKLSINM
+14 M

-31 EFIIEVA
+31 DFLIEVA
-38 KNKKVATDI
+38 KNKKVVVDI
-47 DYLLSIYEKRQD
+47 DYLMSVFEERQG
-59 LLQQIEA
+59 LLQRIES
-66 LRSDKNSIAEQMK
+66 LRTDKNSIAEQMK
-79 QMATLTEVEKQN
+79 QMSTLTDDEKKA
-91 LIQKGKSI
+91 LIQKGKDI
-99 KDKLQNLEEE
+99 KDKLSQLDLDFVKVDE
-109 FNKIEKIYQEEMYKV
+109 IYSDLMYKI
-124 PNIHS
+124 PNTYS

-135 LSEDQN
+135 LSEDEN

-148 ERPEFDFTPLEHW
+148 EKPVFSFTPLEHW
-161 QLGKNL
+161 QLGKTL

-186 KGDLVLLQFALIQWV
+186 KGDLVLLQFALVQWV
-201 MSTLNNSNTIQ
+201 LSTLKDSNTIQ
-212 QIMHQAGLGNI
+212 AIIHKSGLGNI
-223 SNKSYAPVIPPVL
+223 SYKAYTPVVPPVL
-236 MKSEVMKRMGRL
+236 MKAEVMKRMGRL

-275 HMDEIVDYRDLPLR
+275 HMDEILDYKQLPLR

-335 DLILAIQEY
+335 DLIVAIQEY

-390 YMGDFQARRLQTRYK
+390 YMGDFQARRLQTRYR
-405 DADGNKHFVH
+405 DVDGKKNFVH

-425 RILIAIMENYQQ
+425 RIIIAIMENYQQ
-437 ADGNIMIPKVLR
+437 ADGSIVIPKVLR
-449 SYLAKD
+449 PYLAKD
-455 IITKN
+455 IISKSK